1 MRKLPILLL
10 TATFA
15 LSLAL
20 PAYAA
25 ESSNEE
31 LKTASQYLSSHGIM
45 VGDGEGNMNF
55 VAPLT
60 RAHLATILARI
71 HGGSEQV
78 ESNRVFYAAQCKF
91 QDVPDWARQYVGY
104 CAYHGLM
111 AGYGGELFGAED
123 PVTPAAACT
132 VILRYLDL
140 PDLMW
145 DYNSACSV
153 ACDLGLI
160 TSAMTAKGTV
170 SRGDLA
176 VMLYRTLTGID
187 QGTSAGADEATVS
200 TMARTKKEIVEQASA
215 AEPETTGTESNPIP
229 QTDPETPPGE
239 VANAGMTDLELAAA
253 NTLDPDAPQTDLES
267 GEDTGGQAAL
277 PQTDPE
283 WNPDGQSE
291 PGEEGFA
298 PQTDLESA
306 DSDTGSHTD
315 LESAETPGNDQV
327 FDAESASGPQTEFET
342 ELADDNSAQAA
353 GDAAVEG
360 DAEPPAPSRRRRA
373 SRKKATEAQD
383 GGEDAPA
390 GHPEEEQS
398 DSGQPQ
404 KLRMPGRRRQRV
416 VSIDAERTVETDTDR
431 LRNDLLDLVESLKG
445 KKILTGTIQGV
456 ERLADNPEMSYA
468 VIYHGDFKVI
478 IPVLEAIEEPADYRG
493 QPKGDV
499 LHYLL
504 NKRLGAEVDYIVKGV
519 DQEHNVVAASRLE
532 AMALKRREYYFRTDR
547 DGNYQIYEGIRAEAR
562 VISVI
567 RAGIFVDLFGAEC
580 YIPLREL
587 SYQRWVD
594 AAQHYQPG
602 QRVLVRVLEVDRSDR
617 SHPRVTASV
626 KQAMENPYEKALKK
640 YVVGNRYVGTVSM
653 VDLNGVF
660 VSLDGGIDCLCTY
673 PKRGRPPR
681 GARATVRILGINH
694 ENNRIWGVIT
704 HMSTTR

>member
-1 MRKLPILLL
+1 
-10 TATFA
+10 
-15 LSLAL
+15 
-20 PAYAA
+20 
-25 ESSNEE
+25 
-31 LKTASQYLSSHGIM
+31 
-45 VGDGEGNMNF
+45 
-55 VAPLT
+55 
-60 RAHLATILARI
+60 
-71 HGGSEQV
+71 
-78 ESNRVFYAAQCKF
+78 
-91 QDVPDWARQYVGY
+91 
-104 CAYHGLM
+104 
-111 AGYGGELFGAED
+111 
-123 PVTPAAACT
+123 
-132 VILRYLDL
+132 
-140 PDLMW
+140 
-145 DYNSACSV
+145 
-153 ACDLGLI
+153 
-160 TSAMTAKGTV
+160 
-170 SRGDLA
+170 
-176 VMLYRTLTGID
+176 
-187 QGTSAGADEATVS
+187 
-200 TMARTKKEIVEQASA
+200 MARTKKEIEEQASA
-215 AEPETTGTESNPIP
+215 AEPETTGTESNLIP

-253 NTLDPDAPQTDLES
+253 NTLDPDAPQTD
-267 GEDTGGQAAL
+267 
-277 PQTDPE
+277 PE

-291 PGEEGFA
+291 PGEEGFS

-315 LESAETPGNDQV
+315 LESAETPGDGQAL
-327 FDAESASGPQTEFET
+327 DAESASGPQTELEM

-353 GDAAVEG
+353 GDDAAEG

-390 GHPEEEQS
+390 EHPEEEQS

-431 LRNDLLDLVESLKG
+431 LRNDLLDLVESLKS

-617 SHPRVTASV
+617 SRPRVTASV